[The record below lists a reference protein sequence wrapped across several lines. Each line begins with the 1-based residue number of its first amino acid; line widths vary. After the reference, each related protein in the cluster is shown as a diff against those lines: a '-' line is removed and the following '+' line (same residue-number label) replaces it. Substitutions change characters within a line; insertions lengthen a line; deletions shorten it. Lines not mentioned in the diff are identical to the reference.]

1 MNNVLV
7 MLQTNSNQAYIYSSP
22 RLREQIGAS
31 FQITLLSQWVDEEAK
46 KLPEVAKGGSL
57 PGSFRVSDSSGK
69 VIVRLTGNDGEP
81 KALARSLIGAVT
93 RRAFE
98 EAPGLDVTGVFIPS
112 EDADGTHN
120 GMTDDEAV
128 TQDSLDALDREFNA
142 YSLNRP
148 PAAARFPQ
156 LPFLERGAESALP
169 AAHELSPSDL
179 KAIRERAGRMEIRA
193 LEGDVKSGN
202 NNIPTQT
209 DHDAALPLSLPSRVK
224 RAWSRAARRHQLH
237 DVRKRWP
244 SNRKGAPRPSIKDL
258 FEDPF
263 QLERAFQGVPASE
276 DGYPSDTGDSAQN
289 TGNKSPVLHEL
300 SSVGVIHI
308 DGNGVGAVMR
318 DLQRAYR
325 EVRKHLSDA
334 ELKKIVDEGS
344 RRNPVDFDD
353 DEFQWFIMEVNRQ
366 LDKAVRTAVARAWAD
381 IASYANPTT
390 DGSRSDSTPSHAAPD
405 GGAGTGDEAE
415 EARTHVPIVPVLV
428 GGDDLTVYIAGDY
441 AVPFA
446 ESYIRHY
453 ESLTWNN
460 DLLKRL
466 AIVANKD
473 EVRTPSPGPLTAS
486 AGVAIVGRNFPFHI
500 AYDLAEK
507 LVSRGKKLG
516 KKKGEVQCSTLDFH
530 ILRDTTVLDPDDTLK
545 EYKDR
550 TQRPFL
556 IGHYS
561 EERVTRAAHAEPGAA
576 GGTAG
581 PSANDGQWKQILRTV
596 AAFNGQDPDKP
607 SSSLTNPFP
616 RTRANR
622 IIKLLA
628 EEYSQPADRRTPKD
642 CTGYTLKKG
651 GKTAPKS
658 LVDECASSA
667 EGCADKIEPCPH
679 PLCRALREWTNAVE
693 NTRSAGALQQELRN
707 LHEHDRLPNDSSAQ
721 SGENAAQ
728 SIPNLQ
734 HLKWLLDI
742 LDLAENLPAGYVQSY
757 SALHETGLGE
767 DAASTSGEPEAP
779 RPNDDPRSTPSPDEG
794 ASK

>member
-1 MNNVLV
+1 MDNVLV

-179 KAIRERAGRMEIRA
+179 KAIRERAGRMGIRA
-193 LEGDVKSGN
+193 LEGDVN

-224 RAWSRAARRHQLH
+224 RAWSRAARRHQLQ
-237 DVRKRWP
+237 DVLRRWP
-244 SNRKGAPRPSIKDL
+244 SNREGAPRPSIKDL

-276 DGYPSDTGDSAQN
+276 DGYPSDVGDSAQN
-289 TGNKSPVLHEL
+289 TGNKSPVLHDL

-318 DLQRAYR
+318 DLQCAYYEMRA
-325 EVRKHLSDA
+325 HLSDTKFKEIA
-334 ELKKIVDEGS
+334 TEGS
-344 RRNPVDFDD
+344 GHNPADGDS
-353 DEFQWFIMEVNRQ
+353 DEFQRFIMEVNDQ
-366 LDKAVRTAVARAWAD
+366 LDEVVRTAVARAWAD
-381 IASYANPTT
+381 VASYANPIT
-390 DGSRSDSTPSHAAPD
+390 DGSGSDNTPSHAIPD
-405 GGAGTGDEAE
+405 DGAGTGDEAE
-415 EARTHVPIVPVLV
+415 EARTRVPIVPVLV

-473 EVRTPSPGPLTAS
+473 EVRTPRPGPLTAS

-530 ILRDTTVLDPDDTLK
+530 ILRDTTVLDPDDTLT

-561 EERVTRAAHAEPGAA
+561 EKRITGTAHAEPGAA
-576 GGTAG
+576 DGSAG
-581 PSANDGQWKQILRTV
+581 PSANGGQWKQILRAV
-596 AAFNGQDPDKP
+596 AAFNGQDPDQP
-607 SSSLTNPFP
+607 GASLTDPFP

-628 EEYSQPADRRTPKD
+628 KGDEGKALSEWNDALKNTSAAQRLYDELSKLPPRVPPKD
-642 CTGYTLKKG
+642 TSASHGHKESG
-651 GKTAPKS
+651 AVNAPDAAAPAEPS
-658 LVDECASSA
+658 SQAEETPSRASST
-667 EGCADKIEPCPH
+667 
-679 PLCRALREWTNAVE
+679 AL
-693 NTRSAGALQQELRN
+693 
-707 LHEHDRLPNDSSAQ
+707 EH
-721 SGENAAQ
+721 
-728 SIPNLQ
+728 I
-734 HLKWLLDI
+734 KWLLDI

-757 SALHETGLGE
+757 STLHETGLGE

>member
-1 MNNVLV
+1 MDNVLV

-46 KLPEVAKGGSL
+46 KLLEVAEEESL
-57 PGSFRVSDSSGK
+57 PGSFWVSNSSGK

-93 RRAFE
+93 RRALK
-98 EAPGLDVTGVFIPS
+98 EAPGLDVTGVFIPP
-112 EDADGTHN
+112 EDEDGTRN

-156 LPFLERGAESALP
+156 LPFLERGAESPLP
-169 AAHELSPSDL
+169 AAHKLSPSDL
-179 KAIRERAGRMEIRA
+179 DTIRERARKLSIPILNDDKDGT
-193 LEGDVKSGN
+193 L
-202 NNIPTQT
+202 PTQT
-209 DHDAALPLSLPSRVK
+209 SHDAPLPLSLPSRVK
-224 RAWSRAARRHQLH
+224 RAWSRAARRHQLQ
-237 DVRKRWP
+237 DVIAQWP
-244 SNRKGAPRPSIKDL
+244 SDRTAPTNIEVL
-258 FEDPF
+258 FEDPY
-263 QLERAFQGVPASE
+263 QLEKAFQDVPAS
-276 DGYPSDTGDSAQN
+276 DGATAPNAEADTRGDDRTSS
-289 TGNKSPVLHEL
+289 TPCEL

-318 DLQRAYR
+318 DLQCAYC

-344 RRNPVDFDD
+344 SRNPVDFDD
-353 DEFQWFIMEVNRQ
+353 DEFQWFIMEVNHQ
-366 LDKAVRTAVARAWAD
+366 LDEAVRTAVARAWAD

-390 DGSRSDSTPSHAAPD
+390 DGSRSDNTPSHAAPD
-405 GGAGTGDEAE
+405 GGAGTGDEAG
-415 EARTHVPIVPVLV
+415 EARTRVPIVPVLV

-466 AIVANKD
+466 VIVANKD
-473 EVRTPSPGPLTAS
+473 EVRTPRPGPLTAS

-530 ILRDTTVLDPDDTLK
+530 ILRDTTVLDPDDTLT

-561 EERVTRAAHAEPGAA
+561 EKRITGTAHAEPGAA
-576 GGTAG
+576 DGSAG
-581 PSANDGQWKQILRTV
+581 PSANGGQWKQILRAV
-596 AAFNGQDPDKP
+596 AAFNGQDPDQP
-607 SSSLTNPFP
+607 GASLTDPFP

-628 EEYSQPADRRTPKD
+628 EGDEGKALSEWNDALKNTSAAQRLYDELSKLPPRVPPKD
-642 CTGYTLKKG
+642 TSASHGHKESEAVN
-651 GKTAPKS
+651 AP
-658 LVDECASSA
+658 ASTPGAVAPA
-667 EGCADKIEPCPH
+667 EPSSQAEETP
-679 PLCRALREWTNAVE
+679 
-693 NTRSAGALQQELRN
+693 SS
-707 LHEHDRLPNDSSAQ
+707 DSSTAL
-721 SGENAAQ
+721 E
-728 SIPNLQ
+728 
-734 HLKWLLDI
+734 HVKWLLDI

-757 SALHETGLGE
+757 SALHETGLGK
-767 DAASTSGEPEAP
+767 DAASISGEPEAP

>member
-31 FQITLLSQWVDEEAK
+31 FQITLLSQWVDEEAR
-46 KLPEVAKGGSL
+46 KLLEVAGKRSL
-57 PGSFRVSDSSGK
+57 PGSFWVSKSSGK

-98 EAPGLDVTGVFIPS
+98 EAPGLDVTGVFTPPDD
-112 EDADGTHN
+112 EAGTHN

-169 AAHELSPSDL
+169 AAHKLFPSDL
-179 KAIRERAGRMEIRA
+179 DTIRERAGGMGIRA
-193 LEGDVKSGN
+193 LKGDVN
-202 NNIPTQT
+202 NHIPTQT
-209 DHDAALPLSLPSRVK
+209 DHDADLPLSLPSRVK
-224 RAWSRAARRHQLH
+224 RAWSRAARRHQLQ

-244 SNRKGAPRPSIKDL
+244 SNREGAPRPSSIKDL
-258 FEDPF
+258 CEDPF

-289 TGNKSPVLHEL
+289 TGNKSPVLHDL

-318 DLQRAYR
+318 DLQCAYC

-344 RRNPVDFDD
+344 SRNPVDFDD
-353 DEFQWFIMEVNRQ
+353 DEFQWFIMEVNHQ

-390 DGSRSDSTPSHAAPD
+390 DGSRSDNTPSHAAPD
-405 GGAGTGDEAE
+405 GDAGTGDEAE
-415 EARTHVPIVPVLV
+415 EARTRVPIVPVLV

-466 AIVANKD
+466 AIVANKAAG
-473 EVRTPSPGPLTAS
+473 RAPSPGPLAAS

-530 ILRDTTVLDPDDTLK
+530 ILRDTTVLDPDDTLT

-561 EERVTRAAHAEPGAA
+561 EERITGAAHAEPGAA
-576 GGTAG
+576 DGTAG
-581 PSANDGQWKQILRTV
+581 PSANDGQWKQILRAV

-607 SSSLTNPFP
+607 NVSLTDPFP

-628 EEYSQPADRRTPKD
+628 KGDEGKALSEWNDALKNTSAAQRLYAELSKLPPRVPPRDTSASHGRKEGEAVNTPASTSTPDAVAPAEPSSQAEETP
-642 CTGYTLKKG
+642 
-651 GKTAPKS
+651 
-658 LVDECASSA
+658 SS
-667 EGCADKIEPCPH
+667 
-679 PLCRALREWTNAVE
+679 
-693 NTRSAGALQQELRN
+693 
-707 LHEHDRLPNDSSAQ
+707 DSSTAL
-721 SGENAAQ
+721 EYM
-728 SIPNLQ
+728 
-734 HLKWLLDI
+734 KWLLDL

-757 SALHETGLGE
+757 SALHETNLGE
-767 DAASTSGEPEAP
+767 DAASASDEPEAP
-779 RPNDDPRSTPSPDEG
+779 RPDDDPRSTPSPDEG

>member
-1 MNNVLV
+1 MDNVLV

-46 KLPEVAKGGSL
+46 KLLEVAEGGSL
-57 PGSFRVSDSSGK
+57 LRVSDSSGK

-81 KALARSLIGAVT
+81 KALARNLIGAVT

-98 EAPGLDVTGVFIPS
+98 EAPGLDVTGVFTPPDD
-112 EDADGTHN
+112 EVGAHN

-179 KAIRERAGRMEIRA
+179 DTIRERAGRMEIHA
-193 LEGDVKSGN
+193 LEGGVKSGN

-224 RAWSRAARRHQLH
+224 RAWSRAARRHQLQ
-237 DVRKRWP
+237 DVLGRWP
-244 SNRKGAPRPSIKDL
+244 SNREGAPRPSIKDL

-473 EVRTPSPGPLTAS
+473 EVRTPRPGPLTAS

-530 ILRDTTVLDPDDTLK
+530 ILRDTTVLDPDDTLT

-561 EERVTRAAHAEPGAA
+561 EERVTRAAHAEPGTA

-581 PSANDGQWKQILRTV
+581 PSANDGQWKQILRAV
-596 AAFNGQDPDKP
+596 AAFNGQDPNKP
-607 SSSLTNPFP
+607 NVSLTDPFP

-628 EEYSQPADRRTPKD
+628 EGDEGKALSEWNDALKNTSAARRLYAELSKLPPRVPPKD
-642 CTGYTLKKG
+642 TSASHGQTEG
-651 GKTAPKS
+651 GAVNAP
-658 LVDECASSA
+658 ASTPDAVAPA
-667 EGCADKIEPCPH
+667 EPSSQAEETP
-679 PLCRALREWTNAVE
+679 
-693 NTRSAGALQQELRN
+693 SS
-707 LHEHDRLPNDSSAQ
+707 DSSTAL
-721 SGENAAQ
+721 EY
-728 SIPNLQ
+728 I
-734 HLKWLLDI
+734 KWLLDL

-757 SALHETGLGE
+757 STLHETGLGE
-767 DAASTSGEPEAP
+767 DAASTSGEPEVP

>member
-1 MNNVLV
+1 MPNTFV

-31 FQITLLSQWVDEEAK
+31 FQITLLSQWVAEEAKKLPEVAKEAK

-156 LPFLERGAESALP
+156 LPFLERAKDSALP
-169 AAHELSPSDL
+169 AVVPLSDQDSNTIIEYANKL
-179 KAIRERAGRMEIRA
+179 KITPPDPKAGSKTKAGIWA
-193 LEGDVKSGN
+193 
-202 NNIPTQT
+202 QT
-209 DHDAALPLSLPSRVK
+209 DRDQKTDEGGITLYSLPSRVK
-224 RAWSRAARRHQLH
+224 RAWARSARCKQIQQVALY
-237 DVRKRWP
+237 WTSGGTALP
-244 SNRKGAPRPSIKDL
+244 A
-258 FEDPF
+258 DPDD
-263 QLERAFQGVPASE
+263 LERLFQ
-276 DGYPSDTGDSAQN
+276 DGEPDDFGSRNTESSA
-289 TGNKSPVLHEL
+289 PL
-300 SSVGVIHI
+300 STIGVIHV
-308 DGNGVGAVMR
+308 DGNGVGTVTRNLHSAFRAVMEGGGEAPEHDKKQDER
-318 DLQRAYR
+318 TVQLRHQLELYR
-325 EVRKHLSDA
+325 KP
-334 ELKKIVDEGS
+334 
-344 RRNPVDFDD
+344 NPVTSS
-353 DEFQWFIMEVNRQ
+353 EAHSFQWFIMEINYRLDAVVN
-366 LDKAVRTAVARAWAD
+366 LAIAKSWKKVAEL
-381 IASYANPTT
+381 AN
-390 DGSRSDSTPSHAAPD
+390 DSTVPV
-405 GGAGTGDEAE
+405 
-415 EARTHVPIVPVLV
+415 VPILV
-428 GGDDLTVYIAGDY
+428 GGDDVTVYAAGDY
-441 AVPFA
+441 AIPFA
-446 ESYIRHY
+446 EAYVRHY
-453 ESLTWNN
+453 EELT
-460 DLLKRL
+460 DADPYLRQL
-466 AIVANKD
+466 AAVVNEKGSN
-473 EVRTPSPGPLTAS
+473 TGPGPLTAS
-486 AGVAIVGRNFPFHI
+486 AGIAIVGRNFPFHI

-530 ILRDTTVLDPDDTLK
+530 ILRDTTVLDPDDTLT

-561 EERVTRAAHAEPGAA
+561 EKRITGTAHAEPGAA
-576 GGTAG
+576 DGSAG
-581 PSANDGQWKQILRTV
+581 PSANGGQWKQILRAV
-596 AAFNGQDPDKP
+596 AAFNGQDPDQP
-607 SSSLTNPFP
+607 GASLTDPFP

-628 EEYSQPADRRTPKD
+628 KGDEGKALSEWNDALKNTSAAQRLYDELSKLPPRVPPKD
-642 CTGYTLKKG
+642 TSASHGHKESEAVN
-651 GKTAPKS
+651 AP
-658 LVDECASSA
+658 ASTPGAVAPA
-667 EGCADKIEPCPH
+667 EPSSQAEETP
-679 PLCRALREWTNAVE
+679 
-693 NTRSAGALQQELRN
+693 SS
-707 LHEHDRLPNDSSAQ
+707 DSSTAL
-721 SGENAAQ
+721 E
-728 SIPNLQ
+728 
-734 HLKWLLDI
+734 HVKWLLDI

-767 DAASTSGEPEAP
+767 DAASTSDEPEAP

-794 ASK
+794 VSK